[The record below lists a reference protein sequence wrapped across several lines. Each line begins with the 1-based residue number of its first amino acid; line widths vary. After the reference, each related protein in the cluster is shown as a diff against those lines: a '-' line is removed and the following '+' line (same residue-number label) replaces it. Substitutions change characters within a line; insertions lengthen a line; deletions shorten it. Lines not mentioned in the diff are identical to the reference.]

1 MFLIRRID
9 SLLNSVTMYRLL
21 VYGLSALGGI
31 GIVFSSFNILSLSAT
46 GLVASLGILLVVGYA
61 VSELLKKLYSAPA
74 NADSSLITSLILFCI
89 LPPVTTWQRAV
100 ATAVAVTLAIA
111 AKYIIAI
118 RYKHIFNPAACGA
131 AIVGL
136 IGLLHATWWVGS
148 SSLLPFSLLLGLLIV
163 RKIRRFRLVVSFT
176 LAALLM
182 MVVNG
187 LHNDQTVP
195 HILHDAFTS
204 WPLVFFGTVMLTEPA
219 TTPPTTRLRVTYG
232 VLVGLLFAS
241 QTHAGQISSTP
252 ENVLLIGNLF
262 AYAVSPKFRLRLK
275 LKERRQIAD
284 HIYEFVFTSN
294 KKLNFKAGQYMDWTL
309 PLRKLDARGNR
320 RTFTIAS
327 SPTENDIRLG
337 IKTYEPSSQ
346 FKQALLQMKPGYV
359 MTAGQL
365 AGDFTLPKDPAEKL
379 VFIAGG
385 IGVTPF
391 RSMLKYLND
400 CSQKRDI
407 VLFYSVAAA
416 DQIAY
421 RDILESSATV
431 VYVLGSKEIP
441 KNWHGETGFIT
452 PEMINKYVPDYADR
466 RFYISGPPV
475 MVDNYRRLLRTQG
488 VLRRNIVT
496 DHFSGY

>member
-1 MFLIRRID
+1 MLLVRRID

-31 GIVFSSFNILSLSAT
+31 GIVFSFFGILSLSAT
-46 GLVASLGILLVVGYA
+46 GLLASLGILLVVGYA
-61 VSELLKKLYSAPA
+61 VSELLKKLYNAPA

-89 LPPVTTWQRAV
+89 LPPVTTWQRAA

-111 AKYIIAI
+111 SKYIIAV
-118 RYKHIFNPAACGA
+118 RYKHIFNPAAFGA

-136 IGLLHATWWVGS
+136 MGLLHATWWVGS
-148 SSLLPFSLLLGLLIV
+148 SSMLPFSLLLGLLV
-163 RKIRRFRLVVSFT
+163 ARKIRRFRLVASFT

-182 MVVNG
+182 MVANG
-187 LHNDQTVP
+187 LHNDQTVS

-219 TTPPTTRLRVTYG
+219 TTPPTTNLRVTYG

-275 LKERRQIAD
+275 LKERRQLAD
-284 HIYEFVFTSN
+284 HIYELVFTSN
-294 KKLNFKAGQYMDWTL
+294 QKLKFKAGQYLDWTL
-309 PLRKLDARGNR
+309 PLRKPDGRGNR

-327 SPTENDIRLG
+327 SPTENEIRLG
-337 IKTYEPSSQ
+337 IKTYEPSSA
-346 FKQALLQMKPGYV
+346 FKHALLQMKPGDTI
-359 MTAGQL
+359 MAGQL

-391 RSMLKYLND
+391 RSMLKYLSD
-400 CSQKRDI
+400 SDQKRDI
-407 VLFYSVAAA
+407 VLFYNVAAP
-416 DQIAY
+416 DQVAY
-421 RDILESSATV
+421 RDILETAATV
-431 VYVLGSKEIP
+431 VYVLGSKDIP
-441 KNWHGETGFIT
+441 RDWQGETGFVT
-452 PEMINKYVPDYADR
+452 PEMISKHVPNYKDCRY
-466 RFYISGPPV
+466 YISGPPV
-475 MVDNYRRLLRTQG
+475 MVDNYKRLLRKQG
-488 VLRRNIVT
+488 ISRQQITT